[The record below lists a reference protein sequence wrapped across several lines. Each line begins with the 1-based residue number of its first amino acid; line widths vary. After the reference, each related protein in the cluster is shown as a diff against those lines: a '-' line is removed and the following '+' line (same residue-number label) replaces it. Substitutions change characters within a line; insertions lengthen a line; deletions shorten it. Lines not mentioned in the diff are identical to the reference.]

1 MGCRKAVTKPRIYI
15 YVPGLKGL
23 QKTPKIFKY
32 KLAKSKDNTC
42 IFMFM
47 KSIANIDEL
56 VILTLNIAKGRV
68 R

>member
-23 QKTPKIFKY
+23 HKTPKIVKY

-47 KSIANIDEL
+47 KSIANIDES
-56 VILTLNIAKGRV
+56 VIFNDEYC
-68 R
+68 